1 MDIRRL
7 HSFIVI
13 TDTGS
18 ITKAA
23 DILHVAQP
31 ALSQQLA
38 ALEDYFQQKLL
49 TRSQQGVKLTD
60 AGRAVYRHAQ
70 TILRQMECA
79 KADAFAAAGELV
91 GHVSVGLIP
100 FSGATTLSLEL
111 LRQTRQRHPGILLNI
126 KESVGQAYSQM
137 ILNGVLEIALL
148 HGVGPIKGVDFTPVR
163 EEEFWLVHN
172 GSLEIAG
179 QEVSADVVPVT
190 ALDGL
195 PMLLPPSYNFVRKAV
210 ETTFIRSRVNLNLVA
225 EIDAVRTLIQ
235 AIDHGLGLSIMPRA
249 IVDRIIAEA
258 TSPIVAHKVT
268 PHIKE
273 TLSLCT
279 PAHSPLSEAAGAVRT
294 LLLELSQQ
302 L

>member
-13 TDTGS
+13 ADTGS

-91 GHVSVGLIP
+91 GRVCVGLIP

-111 LRQTRQRHPGILLNI
+111 LRQTCLRHPGILLDI

-137 ILNGVLEIALL
+137 ILNGVLEIALI
-148 HGVGPIKGVDFTPVR
+148 HGKGPIKGVDFTPIR
-163 EEEFWLVHN
+163 EEELWVVHN
-172 GSLEIAG
+172 GNFMLEASEG
-179 QEVSADVVPVT
+179 VLPVT

-210 ETTFIRSRVNLNLVA
+210 ETTFIRSRVNLNIIA

-249 IVDRIIAEA
+249 IVDRIISEA
-258 TSPIVAHKVT
+258 TSPIVAYKIT
-268 PHIKE
+268 PKIKE
-273 TLSLCT
+273 TLSICT
-279 PAHSPLSEAAGAVRT
+279 PAHSPLSEAAKAVRT
-294 LLLELSQQ
+294 ILVELSGQ

>member
-1 MDIRRL
+1 
-7 HSFIVI
+7 
-13 TDTGS
+13 
-18 ITKAA
+18 
-23 DILHVAQP
+23 
-31 ALSQQLA
+31 
-38 ALEDYFQQKLL
+38 
-49 TRSQQGVKLTD
+49 
-60 AGRAVYRHAQ
+60 
-70 TILRQMECA
+70 MECA

-91 GHVSVGLIP
+91 GNVSVGLIP

-111 LRQTRQRHPGILLNI
+111 LRLTRQHHPGILLNI

-148 HGVGPIKGVDFTPVR
+148 HGVGPIKGVDFVPVR

-172 GSLEIAG
+172 GSFDCKAQEGNGG
-179 QEVSADVVPVT
+179 QESVVPVS

-195 PMLLPPSYNFVRKAV
+195 PLLLPPSYNFVRKAV
-210 ETTFIRSRVNLNLVA
+210 ETTFIRSRVTLNLVA

-268 PHIKE
+268 PLIKE
-273 TLSLCT
+273 TLSICT
-279 PAHSPLSEAAGAVRT
+279 PAHSPLSEAAKTVRS
-294 LLLELSQQ
+294 LLFDLSNQ

>member
-13 TDTGS
+13 ADTGS

-79 KADAFAAAGELV
+79 KADAFAAGGELV

-111 LRQTRQRHPGILLNI
+111 LRQTRQRHPAILLNI

-148 HGVGPIKGVDFTPVR
+148 HGVGPIKGVDFTPLR

-172 GSLEIAG
+172 GSFNF
-179 QEVSADVVPVT
+179 EVREGVVSVG

-195 PMLLPPSYNFVRKAV
+195 PMLLPPVYNFVRKAV
-210 ETTFIRSRVNLNLVA
+210 ETSFIRSRVNLNLVA

-249 IVDRIIAEA
+249 VVDRIIAEA
-258 TSPIVAHKVT
+258 QSPIIAHKIT
-268 PHIKE
+268 PRIKE
-273 TLSLCT
+273 TLSICT

-294 LLLELSQQ
+294 ILLELSNQ

>member
-13 TDTGS
+13 ADTGF

-23 DILHVAQP
+23 DVLHVAQP

-49 TRSQQGVKLTD
+49 TRSQQGVKMTD

-79 KADAFAAAGELV
+79 RADALAAGGELV
-91 GHVSVGLIP
+91 GHVSVGLVP
-100 FSGATTLSLEL
+100 FSGATSLSLEL
-111 LRQTRQRHPGILLNI
+111 LRQTRARHPKILLDI
-126 KESVGQAYSQM
+126 KESVGQPYSQM
-137 ILNGVLEIALL
+137 ILNGILEIALI
-148 HGVGPIKGVDFTPVR
+148 HGTGPIKGVDFTPIR

-172 GSLEIAG
+172 GSF
-179 QEVSADVVPVT
+179 EVKTHEGTLSIS

-195 PMLLPPSYNFVRKAV
+195 PLLLPPSYNFVRKAV
-210 ETTFIRSRVNLNLVA
+210 ETSFIRSRVHLNMVA

-258 TSPIVAHKVT
+258 TSPIVAYRVK
-268 PHIKE
+268 PQIKE
-273 TLSLCT
+273 ILSICT
-279 PAHSPLSEAAGAVRT
+279 PAHSPLSEPAQAVRAI
-294 LLLELSQQ
+294 LLELSHQ